1 MTRLRFQS
9 LQVRLAVRLAVLYVV
24 ATAIAAAVLIYQAYD
39 SAGSLN
45 DRELSLRA
53 EDLARAVSRDGAGRA
68 QLTLPA
74 KLASAYAA
82 SMDDIFAVRDAGGR
96 LVAASPAAFGEQV
109 VKWPRAK
116 DEPSYFHL
124 TNLGAHS
131 DYYGLSVELAS
142 AAGPVSVS
150 VARAAAANVLVSSL
164 LREFVSDVLWV
175 SPLLMAVT
183 LAIAVLVVRT
193 GLKPVREISRMAAAI
208 GPDTTSLRLT
218 AENLPAEI
226 KPLVEAVNRALD
238 RLERGFI
245 VQRQFT
251 ANAAHELRTPLAIVT
266 GALDTMQGN
275 GELAKLRADVARMN
289 RLVEQLLRVARLDAV
304 ALEFEILDLNE
315 VARGVVGMMAPWAIA
330 QGRTAAF
337 AGTDTPVRVQANGHA
352 VADAIRNLVENGVLH
367 APEGGEVTVTV
378 GAGARVSVEDR
389 GPGVSPQD
397 RAHIFERFW
406 RGKAP
411 MAEGA
416 GLGLAIV
423 KETMNAHGG
432 EVVVA
437 DNPGGGAVFTLIF
450 PAPQHGRSGQ
460 PRGEK

>member
-1 MTRLRFQS
+1 
-9 LQVRLAVRLAVLYVV
+9 
-24 ATAIAAAVLIYQAYD
+24 
-39 SAGSLN
+39 
-45 DRELSLRA
+45 RELA
-53 EDLARAVSRDGAGRA
+53 PWG
-68 QLTLPA
+68 
-74 KLASAYAA
+74 
-82 SMDDIFAVRDAGGR
+82 
-96 LVAASPAAFGEQV
+96 
-109 VKWPRAK
+109 
-116 DEPSYFHL
+116 
-124 TNLGAHS
+124 
-131 DYYGLSVELAS
+131 
-142 AAGPVSVS
+142 
-150 VARAAAANVLVSSL
+150 
-164 LREFVSDVLWV
+164 
-175 SPLLMAVT
+175 
-183 LAIAVLVVRT
+183 
-193 GLKPVREISRMAAAI
+193 AAI
-208 GPDTTSLRLT
+208 GPNTTSLRLIT
-218 AENLPAEI
+218 ENLPAEI

-315 VARGVVGMMAPWAIA
+315 VARGVVGTMAPWAIA
-330 QGRTAAF
+330 QGRTVAF
-337 AGTDTPVRVQANGHA
+337 AGTDTPVRVQASGDA

-367 APEGGEVTVTV
+367 TPECGEVTVTV
-378 GAGARVSVEDR
+378 EADAQVSVEDR

-411 MAEGA
+411 MVEGA

-450 PAPQHGRSGQ
+450 PTPQ
-460 PRGEK
+460 